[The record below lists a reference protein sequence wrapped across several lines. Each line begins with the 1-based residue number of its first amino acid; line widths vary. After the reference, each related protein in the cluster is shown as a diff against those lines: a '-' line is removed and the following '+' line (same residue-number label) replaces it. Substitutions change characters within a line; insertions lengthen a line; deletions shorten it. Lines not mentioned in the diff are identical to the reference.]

1 MLPRAILALSL
12 AAATTIPLSA
22 QAGIQTA
29 SSLAPTRQPTLLVL
43 SKKAHTLAIV
53 DPATL
58 KVLATVPVGNDPHE
72 VIASADGATAYVS
85 NYGFGAYN
93 TLAVVDLLHHT
104 ALPAIDLGALR
115 GPHGLTFVDG
125 KVWFTAEQAKAIA
138 RYDPATHHVD
148 WILGT
153 GQNRTHM
160 LFVAPD
166 LSRIVTANVNSAT
179 ISLFEKARMPPLGA
193 GGPPPVHES
202 SALTVAAGSAPES
215 SFHETTPPP
224 PGPPPGPPQEDWSAT
239 VIPVGRGSEG
249 FDLSP
254 DMKEIWVANAT
265 DRTLSII
272 DVASK
277 RVVATLPD
285 AIEHANRLKF
295 TPDGRHVL
303 VSSLGGTALTIYD
316 TTTRQPIKQL
326 NLGKG
331 AAGILIEPN
340 GRRAFISCSPDNTVA
355 VLDLTTLEVI
365 GHIDAGGEPDG
376 LAWATR
382 P

>member
-1 MLPRAILALSL
+1 MLPRAFLSL
-12 AAATTIPLSA
+12 AVVATLPLSA
-22 QAGIQTA
+22 QQP
-29 SSLAPTRQPTLLVL
+29 SSARPAPTRLHSLLVL
-43 SKKAHTLAIV
+43 SKKNHTLAIV
-53 DPATL
+53 DPTSL

-72 VIASADGATAYVS
+72 VIASADGSTAFVS

-93 TLAVVDLLHHT
+93 TLAVVDLIHQS

-160 LFVAPD
+160 LLVAPD

-179 ISLFEKARMPPLGA
+179 ISLFEKAQMPPLGS
-193 GGPPPVHES
+193 GGPPPVPES
-202 SALTVAAGSAPES
+202 SALTVSQGSAPES

-249 FDLSP
+249 FDISP
-254 DMKEIWVANAT
+254 DRREIWVANAG

-272 DVASK
+272 DVAQK
-277 RVVATLPD
+277 KVVATLPD

-295 TPDGRHVL
+295 TPDGKHVL
-303 VSSLGGTALTIYD
+303 ISSLGGTALTVYD
-316 TTTRQPIKQL
+316 VATRKPIKQL
-326 NLGKG
+326 DLGKG
-331 AAGILIEPN
+331 AAGILIEPT
-340 GRRAFISCSPDNTVA
+340 GRRAFVSCSPDNYVA
-355 VLDLTTLEVI
+355 VIDLSTLTVI
-365 GHIDAGGEPDG
+365 GRIDAGGEPDG
-376 LAWATR
+376 LAWSTR

>member
-1 MLPRAILALSL
+1 MLPRAILALSV
-12 AAATTIPLSA
+12 AATIALPSA
-22 QAGIQTA
+22 AQTA
-29 SSLAPTRQPTLLVL
+29 ASPAPTRLHSLLVL

-53 DPATL
+53 DPTTL

-72 VIASADGATAYVS
+72 VTASADGSTAYVS

-93 TLAVVDLLHHT
+93 TLAVVDLLHQS

-166 LSRIVTANVNSAT
+166 LSRIITANVNSAT
-179 ISLFEKARMPPLGA
+179 ISLFEKARMPPLGS
-193 GGPPPVHES
+193 GGPPPVPES
-202 SALTVAAGSAPES
+202 SALTVAQSSTPES
-215 SFHETTPPP
+215 TFHETTPPP
-224 PGPPPGPPQEDWSAT
+224 PGPPPGPPQEDWSGT
-239 VIPVGRGSEG
+239 VIPVGQGSEG
-249 FDLSP
+249 FDISP
-254 DMKEIWVANAT
+254 DNREVWVANAG
-265 DRTLSII
+265 DHTLSII
-272 DVASK
+272 DVAQK
-277 RVVATLPD
+277 KVVATIPD
-285 AIEHANRLKF
+285 SIEHANRLKF
-295 TPDGRHVL
+295 TPDGKHVL
-303 VSSLGGTALTIYD
+303 ISSLGGTALTIYD
-316 TTTRQPIKQL
+316 AATRKPLKQL
-326 NLGKG
+326 DLGRG
-331 AAGILIEPN
+331 AAGILIEPT
-340 GRRAFISCSPDNTVA
+340 GRRAFISCSPDNYVA
-355 VLDLTTLEVI
+355 VIDLSTLTLVGRIE
-365 GHIDAGGEPDG
+365 AGGEPDG

>member
-1 MLPRAILALSL
+1 MLPRALLTLLLAVS
-12 AAATTIPLSA
+12 AALPVLPQSA
-22 QAGIQTA
+22 GG
-29 SSLAPTRQPTLLVL
+29 SAPHSLLVL
-43 SKKAHTLAIV
+43 SKKNHTLAIV
-53 DPATL
+53 DPTSL
-58 KVLATVPVGNDPHE
+58 RVMATVPVGNDPHE
-72 VIASADGATAYVS
+72 VTASSDGSTAYVS

-93 TLAVVDLLHHT
+93 TLAVVDLIHQA

-138 RYDPATHHVD
+138 RYDPATRHVD

-166 LSRIVTANVNSAT
+166 LRRIVTANVNSAT
-179 ISLFEKARMPPLGA
+179 ISLFEKARMPMPGA
-193 GGPPPVHES
+193 GGPPPVRES
-202 SALTVAAGSAPES
+202 SALTVAQTSAPEA
-215 SFHETTPPP
+215 SFHESSPPP

-239 VIPVGRGSEG
+239 VVPVGRGSEG
-249 FDLSP
+249 FDVSP
-254 DMKEIWVANAT
+254 DGREIWVANAE
-265 DRTLSII
+265 DHTLSVI
-272 DVASK
+272 DVAQK
-277 RVVATLPD
+277 KVVATLPD

-303 VSSLGGTALTIYD
+303 VSSLGGGSALTIYD
-316 TTTRQPIKQL
+316 AGTRKPIKQL
-326 NLGKG
+326 DLGKG
-331 AAGILIEPN
+331 AAGILIEPT
-340 GRRAFISCSPDNTVA
+340 GRRAFVACSPDNYVA
-355 VLDLTTLEVI
+355 VIDLSTLTVV
-365 GHIDAGGEPDG
+365 GRIDAGGEPDG

>member
-1 MLPRAILALSL
+1 MLPRALLALSL
-12 AAATTIPLSA
+12 AATAIPLPAQSA
-22 QAGIQTA
+22 
-29 SSLAPTRQPTLLVL
+29 SNPAPTRHQTLLVL
-43 SKKAHTLAIV
+43 SKKAHTLAII
-53 DPATL
+53 DPTSL

-93 TLAVVDLLHHT
+93 TLAVVDLVHQIV
-104 ALPAIDLGALR
+104 LPAVDLGALR

-138 RYDPATHHVD
+138 RYDPATHQVD

-166 LSRIVTANVNSAT
+166 LSRIVTSNVNSAT
-179 ISLFEKARMPPLGA
+179 VSLFERAEVPLPGA
-193 GGPPPVHES
+193 GGPPPVPES
-202 SALTVAAGSAPES
+202 SALTVANS
-215 SFHETTPPP
+215 STPASGQHETTPPP
-224 PGPPPGPPQEDWSAT
+224 PGPTPGPPREDWSAT

-272 DVASK
+272 DVATR

-316 TTTRQPIKQL
+316 AATRQPIKQL
-326 NLGKG
+326 DLGKG

-365 GHIDAGGEPDG
+365 GHINAGGEPDG

>member
-1 MLPRAILALSL
+1 MLPRAL
-12 AAATTIPLSA
+12 LSA
-22 QAGIQTA
+22 IVALTVTLPASAQTRTDKGP
-29 SSLAPTRQPTLLVL
+29 APTRLHTLLVL

-53 DPATL
+53 DPTTL
-58 KVLATVPVGNDPHE
+58 KVIATVPVGNDPHE
-72 VIASADGATAYVS
+72 VIASADGSTAFVS

-93 TLAVVDLLHHT
+93 TLAVVDLIHQA
-104 ALPAIDLGALR
+104 ALPAVDLGALR

-125 KVWFTAEQAKAIA
+125 KVWFTAEQAKSIA

-179 ISLFEKARMPPLGA
+179 ISLFEKARMPPLGS
-193 GGPPPVHES
+193 GGPPPVPES
-202 SALTVAAGSAPES
+202 SALTVSQTSAPES

-239 VIPVGRGSEG
+239 VIPVGHGSEG

-254 DMKEIWVANAT
+254 DMKEIWVANAG
-265 DRTLSII
+265 DRTLSVI
-272 DVASK
+272 DVAQK
-277 RVVATLPD
+277 KVVATLPD
-285 AIEHANRLKF
+285 SIEHANRLKF
-295 TPDGRHVL
+295 TPDGRQVL
-303 VSSLGGTALTIYD
+303 VSSLGGTALTVYD
-316 TTTRQPIKQL
+316 VATRKPIKQL
-326 NLGKG
+326 DLGKG
-331 AAGILIEPN
+331 AAGILIEPT
-340 GRRAFISCSPDNTVA
+340 GRRAFISCSPDNYVA
-355 VLDLTTLEVI
+355 VIDLATLTVV
-365 GHIDAGGEPDG
+365 GRIDAGGEPDG

>member
-1 MLPRAILALSL
+1 MLFRALLALSV
-12 AAATTIPLSA
+12 AAITALPLGA
-22 QAGIQTA
+22 QAG
-29 SSLAPTRQPTLLVL
+29 SPVPTRLHTLLVL

-53 DPATL
+53 DPTSL
-58 KVLATVPVGNDPHE
+58 QVLATVPVGNDPHE
-72 VIASADGATAYVS
+72 VTASADGSTAFVS

-93 TLAVVDLLHHT
+93 TLAVVDLIHRA

-125 KVWFTAEQAKAIA
+125 KVWFTAEQAKSIA

-179 ISLFEKARMPPLGA
+179 ISLFEKARMPMPGA
-193 GGPPPVHES
+193 GGPPPVPES
-202 SALTVAAGSAPES
+202 SALTVAQGSTPES
-215 SFHETTPPP
+215 TFHETAPPP

-254 DMKEIWVANAT
+254 DMKEIWVANAG
-265 DRTLSII
+265 DHTLSII
-272 DVASK
+272 DVAAK
-277 RVVATLPD
+277 KVVATLPD

-295 TPDGRHVL
+295 TIDGKHVL
-303 VSSLGGTALTIYD
+303 VSSLGGTALTVYD
-316 TTTRQPIKQL
+316 AATRQPIKQL
-326 NLGKG
+326 NLGRG
-331 AAGILIEPN
+331 AAGILIEPT
-340 GRRAFISCSPDNTVA
+340 GRRAFIACSPDNYVA
-355 VLDLTTLEVI
+355 VIDLSTLTVI
-365 GHIDAGGEPDG
+365 GRIEAGGEPDG